1 MSIIDCIDWVC
12 DCAEEAWNATKNLAV
27 NTGRFLLECAKAVAN
42 AVGLTAL
49 PLEAIRHDASL
60 ASACKATVPHV
71 VSQATVVKTGVATK
85 AVVAKVGAGAAKV
98 GMVKLA
104 TWCAS
109 LAPVA
114 PAAVGTVVI
123 GTGLCIAC
131 VGLVWL
137 TKRAIKKFGDF
148 IEVLAAVE
156 DTETTAVG
164 LALVA

>member
-1 MSIIDCIDWVC
+1 MFIDWLC
-12 DCAEEAWNATKNLAV
+12 DRAKEAWNALKNLTV
-27 NTGRFLLECAKAVAN
+27 KTGRFLLECAKAVAN

-60 ASACKATVPHV
+60 ASACKATVPHA
-71 VSQATVVKTGVATK
+71 VSQATIVKTGAVTK
-85 AVVAKVGAGAAKV
+85 AAVAKVGAGAAKI
-98 GMVKLA
+98 GMAKLA

-114 PAAVGTVVI
+114 PAAVGTAVI
-123 GTGLCIAC
+123 GTGLCIAF
-131 VGLVWL
+131 VGFVWL
-137 TKRAIKKFGDF
+137 AKRAIKKFGDL